1 MKITATIITLNEEI
15 NIKAAIESLTFA
27 DEIVVVDSG
36 STDRT
41 VELARENTDQVFVNS
56 WPGYAAQ
63 KNFAADRASNDWI
76 FNLDADERVSPEL
89 AREIQS
95 VKDGPDPSAQAF
107 EMPRLCFYLGR
118 WIKHSGWRPDY
129 KTRLYDR
136 RVASWKGDFVHESVN
151 VQGRTGRLGGDLLH
165 YTARSA
171 SEHHLRMDRYT
182 TLAAQEALSQ
192 GKTTSVLSIIF
203 SPLTAFIRS
212 YVFRLGFLDG
222 APGLAIA
229 YFAAHYVFLKEIKI
243 WESHNG

>member
-1 MKITATIITLNEEI
+1 M
-15 NIKAAIESLTFA
+15 
-27 DEIVVVDSG
+27 
-36 STDRT
+36 
-41 VELARENTDQVFVNS
+41 
-56 WPGYAAQ
+56 
-63 KNFAADRASNDWI
+63 
-76 FNLDADERVSPEL
+76 
-89 AREIQS
+89 
-95 VKDGPDPSAQAF
+95 
-107 EMPRLCFYLGR
+107 
-118 WIKHSGWRPDY
+118 
-129 KTRLYDR
+129 
-136 RVASWKGDFVHESVN
+136 
-151 VQGRTGRLGGDLLH
+151 H

-229 YFAAHYVFLKEIKI
+229 YFAAHYVFLKKIKI